1 MNDIQTEEVFQIVGL
16 LHGNEG
22 HKESGSVA
30 TYDKPEDSNTTD
42 DEKATVSGIS
52 QSYPQHTNHDFDGE
66 NYNPYQEEEVTE
78 TERGLQQYKD
88 QALNG
93 TNERNDD
100 YDEGIYVITTSQN
113 ASKT

>member
-52 QSYPQHTNHDFDGE
+52 
-66 NYNPYQEEEVTE
+66 
-78 TERGLQQYKD
+78 
-88 QALNG
+88 
-93 TNERNDD
+93 
-100 YDEGIYVITTSQN
+100 
-113 ASKT
+113 